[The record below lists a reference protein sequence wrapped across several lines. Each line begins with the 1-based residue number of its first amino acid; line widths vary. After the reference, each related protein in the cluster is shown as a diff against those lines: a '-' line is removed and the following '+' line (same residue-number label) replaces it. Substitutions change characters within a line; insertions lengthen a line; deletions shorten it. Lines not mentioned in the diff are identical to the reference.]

1 MSDLRYIVED
11 KGFTEEEMINNFSR
25 VVEDINDSTKK
36 VKQNLIHFR
45 IQILGVILSY
55 FLGYQWFIPTL
66 FGLASFIFLSRSA
79 YFYGKRKDRIS
90 DYWIIVMKYKER
102 GILNKDNVHKIEKFE
117 IEEMLGDK

>member
-11 KGFTEEEMINNFSR
+11 RGFTEEEMVNNVSK

-36 VKQNLIHFR
+36 TKQNLIHFR

-55 FLGYQWFIPTL
+55 FLGYQWFIPAL

-102 GILNKDNVHKIEKFE
+102 GILNKENLYKIEKFE
-117 IEEMLGDK
+117 IEELAGDK

>member
-11 KGFTEEEMINNFSR
+11 RGFTEEEMVNNVSK
-25 VVEDINDSTKK
+25 VVEDINNSTKK

-55 FLGYQWFIPTL
+55 FLGYQWFIPAL

-102 GILNKDNVHKIEKFE
+102 GILNKENLYKIEKFE
-117 IEEMLGDK
+117 IEELAGDK